1 MKTSLVIMAA
11 GIGSRFGG
19 GIKQLAPIG
28 PNSEIIMDYSIHDA
42 IAAGFNKIVFIIRK
56 DIEADFREVIGERI
70 EALCQRL
77 GVEVAY
83 VFQRLDDLPAGV
95 QLPPERKKPWG
106 TGQAILTCRGVVREP
121 FGVINADDYYGR
133 EAFKKLHDFLAA
145 STPEKPNDYCM
156 VAFQLGNTLSENGGV
171 ARGVCHVNEQGYLAD
186 INETF
191 NIVRSGDAAASGDT
205 PLALDTPVSMNMW
218 GLTPQFIEYL
228 NDGFAAFFNTIA
240 GNELKA
246 EYLLP
251 NCIDG
256 QLKAGEATVKVLH
269 TPDQWFGVTYKEDKA
284 SVIES
289 MRKLIEQGVYRA
301 DLFSDLA

>member
-1 MKTSLVIMAA
+1 MKTALVIMAA

-28 PNSEIIMDYSIHDA
+28 PNGEIIMDYSIHDA

-56 DIEADFREVIGERI
+56 DIEADFREIIGNRI
-70 EALCQRL
+70 EALCEKL

-83 VFQRLDDLPAGV
+83 VFQRLDDLPEGV
-95 QLPPERKKPWG
+95 QLPAERKKPWG
-106 TGQAILTCRGVVREP
+106 TGQAILTCRGVVKEP

-133 EAFKKLHDFLAA
+133 EGFVKLHDFLAA
-145 STPEKPNDYCM
+145 GTPDQPNAYCM
-156 VAFQLGNTLSENGGV
+156 VAFQLGKTLSENGGV
-171 ARGVCHVNEQGYLAD
+171 ARGVCQVSEENYLTD

-191 NIVRSGDAAASGDT
+191 NIVRAGDAAASGDL

-228 NDGFAAFFNTIA
+228 AEGFKEFFKTIE

-251 NCIDG
+251 NYIGKLLHDG
-256 QLKAGEATVKVLH
+256 IATVKVLH
-269 TPDQWFGVTYKEDKA
+269 TPDQWFGVTYKEDKGP
-284 SVIES
+284 VIES
-289 MRKLIEQGVYRA
+289 MKGLVEKGVYRA
-301 DLFSDLA
+301 DLYSDL

>member
-28 PNSEIIMDYSIHDA
+28 PNGEIIMDYSIHDA

-56 DIEADFREVIGERI
+56 DIEADFREVIGDRV
-70 EALCQRL
+70 EALCARL

-83 VFQRLDDLPAGV
+83 VFQRLDDLPTGV
-95 QLPPERKKPWG
+95 VLPPERKKPWG
-106 TGQAILTCRGVVREP
+106 TGQAILTCRGVVNEP

-133 EAFKKLHDFLAA
+133 EAFRKLHDFLASGIA
-145 STPEKPNDYCM
+145 PHEYCM

-171 ARGVCHVNEQGYLAD
+171 ARGVCKVNDQGYLTD
-186 INETF
+186 VNETF
-191 NIVRSGDAAASGDT
+191 NIVRAGDAAASGDV
-205 PLALDTPVSMNMW
+205 PLALTTPVSMNMW
-218 GLTPQFIEYL
+218 GLTPAFIEYL
-228 NDGFAAFFNTIA
+228 AGGFADFFKTIG

-251 NCIDG
+251 NCVG
-256 QLKAGEATVKVLH
+256 QQLKAGEVTVKVLH

-284 SVIES
+284 FVIDS
-289 MRKLIEQGVYRA
+289 MRGLVEKGVYC
-301 DLFSDLA
+301 SDLYSDL

>member
-1 MKTSLVIMAA
+1 MKTALVIMAA

-28 PNSEIIMDYSIHDA
+28 PNGEIIMDYSIHDA

-56 DIEADFREVIGERI
+56 DIEADFREVIGDRI
-70 EALCQRL
+70 EALCRRL
-77 GVEVAY
+77 GVEVQY
-83 VFQRLDDLPAGV
+83 VFQRLDDLPQGV
-95 QLPPERKKPWG
+95 SLPEGRKKPWG
-106 TGQAILTCRGVVREP
+106 TGQAILTCRGVVQEP

-133 EAFKKLHDFLAA
+133 EGFKKLHGFLAS
-145 STPEKPNDYCM
+145 STPEQADAYCM
-156 VAFQLGNTLSENGGV
+156 VAFQLGKTLSENGGV
-171 ARGVCHVNEQGYLAD
+171 ARGVCRVNEEGYLTD
-186 INETF
+186 VNETF
-191 NIVRSGDAAASGDT
+191 NIVRTDQAAASGDL

-228 NDGFAAFFNTIA
+228 AAGFTTFFSTIG

-251 NCIDG
+251 NVI
-256 QLKAGEATVKVLH
+256 GELLHKGIVTVKVLH
-269 TPDQWFGVTYKEDKA
+269 TPDQWFGVTYKEDKDA
-284 SVIES
+284 VIAS
-289 MRKLIEQGVYRA
+289 MRALIEQGVYQA